1 MKSNE
6 VKVNG
11 ITFSNTLPLKYICG
25 TCVIESKANY
35 IKTISTLKKIME
47 SQGSRFIAKASFDKA
62 NRSSIN
68 SFRGIGFDESM
79 EILKELKEKL
89 KVSILIDIHLPEQA
103 QKVRE
108 VCDIIQIPAFLCRQ
122 TDLLLAAGETQ
133 KAINVKK
140 GQFVSPYEV
149 ENIIKKIESTGNK
162 RIMITERGTTF
173 GYNNLVVDMRSFEI
187 IKKFGYPVIFDATHS
202 VQRPGGLGTSTAG
215 DREFVFPL
223 SKSAVAQGIAG
234 VFFETHINPE
244 KALSD
249 GPNSLKLKD
258 VKKFVSAL
266 NSIDRIAKKI
276 GGSL

>member
-25 TCVIESKANY
+25 TCVIESKENY
-35 IKTISTLKKIME
+35 TKTISALKKIME
-47 SQGSRFIAKASFDKA
+47 SQDSQFIAKASFDKA

-140 GQFVSPYEV
+140 GQFISPYEV

-234 VFFETHINPE
+234 IFFETHINPE

>member
-1 MKSNE
+1 
-6 VKVNG
+6 
-11 ITFSNTLPLKYICG
+11 
-25 TCVIESKANY
+25 
-35 IKTISTLKKIME
+35 
-47 SQGSRFIAKASFDKA
+47 
-62 NRSSIN
+62 
-68 SFRGIGFDESM
+68 
-79 EILKELKEKL
+79 
-89 KVSILIDIHLPEQA
+89 
-103 QKVRE
+103 
-108 VCDIIQIPAFLCRQ
+108 
-122 TDLLLAAGETQ
+122 
-133 KAINVKK
+133 
-140 GQFVSPYEV
+140 FVSPYEV

-266 NSIDRIAKKI
+266 NSIDR
-276 GGSL
+276 